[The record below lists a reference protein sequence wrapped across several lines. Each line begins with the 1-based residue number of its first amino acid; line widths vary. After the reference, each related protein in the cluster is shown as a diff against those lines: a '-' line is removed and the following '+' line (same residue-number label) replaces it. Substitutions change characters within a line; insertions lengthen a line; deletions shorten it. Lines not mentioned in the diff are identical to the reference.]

1 MTSSSGTI
9 KNDSE
14 LEVELGF
21 KFFNLPGI
29 TKQSLQR
36 LNELEYEKADPN
48 IQQSFE
54 KLSNYLS
61 KRNRFKHDIVTST
74 TDNTD
79 SYQKV
84 QQLIFTN
91 AHEYIITKQEMKS
104 KQSEY
109 NNLNTVKPH
118 WLDSILNS
126 DTFQISLLITIVFH
140 CILIAL
146 QTDDTHVFSSYS
158 AIELLTYFCF
168 LIYISEI
175 ILRIYSGTAPFWKS
189 KFILISIGLSVIEIV
204 SRWLPF
210 THPLRFIGVLRIFR
224 VLQPFKSRRY
234 NSLLAGVRSIV
245 STINESVEDVVNIT
259 ILVFAFTYFWANLG
273 VVLYKNENPLDFGN
287 VGAAYFTLFTA
298 ITQIGWIE
306 TFVQLRSKGFF
317 ISATIYFS
325 TYFITVVFVI
335 SKIIVAV
342 IVSNLEEFHKLAA
355 ESKRKRS
362 RKLKSKKEALQGRII
377 RNLIS
382 MPGKDSKAWNSQ
394 VPFEVPDFDY
404 ISKVKVEHYATVLAI
419 MEKNMEEY
427 VQIVE
432 SLKEIQVE
440 VKELNNAIEEK
451 RVTEIQQLGRFVC
464 VYFI

>member
-1 MTSSSGTI
+1 
-9 KNDSE
+9 
-14 LEVELGF
+14 
-21 KFFNLPGI
+21 
-29 TKQSLQR
+29 
-36 LNELEYEKADPN
+36 
-48 IQQSFE
+48 
-54 KLSNYLS
+54 
-61 KRNRFKHDIVTST
+61 
-74 TDNTD
+74 
-79 SYQKV
+79 
-84 QQLIFTN
+84 
-91 AHEYIITKQEMKS
+91 MKS

-146 QTDDTHVFSSYS
+146 QTDDTHVFSSY
-158 AIELLTYFCF
+158 
-168 LIYISEI
+168 
-175 ILRIYSGTAPFWKS
+175 
-189 KFILISIGLSVIEIV
+189 
-204 SRWLPF
+204 
-210 THPLRFIGVLRIFR
+210 
-224 VLQPFKSRRY
+224 PFKSRRY

-451 RVTEIQQLGRFVC
+451 RVTEIQQLATDGVAPRPLTEGDALSRLLSKKSNALLKHN
-464 VYFI
+464 